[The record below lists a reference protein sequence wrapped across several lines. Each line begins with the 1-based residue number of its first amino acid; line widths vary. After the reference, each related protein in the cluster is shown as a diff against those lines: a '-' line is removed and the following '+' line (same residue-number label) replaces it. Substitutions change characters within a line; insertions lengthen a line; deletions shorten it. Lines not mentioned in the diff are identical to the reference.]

1 MHDNPEPILLSPP
14 RLDESDIEAVVGAM
28 RSGWIAPAGPEL
40 QAFEQAIADYLG
52 VQAAVA
58 LTSGTAAIHLGLKY
72 LGVREGDLVLVPS
85 ATFAATAFAVTY
97 LGAHPVFIDSEP
109 TSWNI
114 DPSLIES
121 AVVTLRQRG
130 QRVAAAIPVDLY
142 GTPANY
148 GVVSPLLEE
157 LGVPM
162 LEDAAEGLGAS
173 FACQRLGSIGQ
184 AGAISFNGNKIITSS
199 GGGMLVTNDI
209 DMADRIRF
217 WSTQSRE
224 EFPWYE
230 HREVGYN
237 YRMSNLLAAL
247 GRSQL
252 KRIDEEV
259 SARRTI
265 RDEYRRLLEPVE
277 GISVQQDPIWGK
289 SNAWLS
295 VLKFDTRLHPN
306 APSRV
311 RKHLSDHMVESRPVW
326 KPLHQQPVFNAEY
339 KFLNG
344 TSDELFRDG
353 LCLPSSSS
361 LGVEDVARISS
372 MIIECL
378 AEK

>member
-1 MHDNPEPILLSPP
+1 
-14 RLDESDIEAVVGAM
+14 M